1 MAQQKSIGVATSDGK
16 AIQEPWYDQLT
27 PVQQERLRAAVRLMI
42 EYLVDHAPDSAEREL
57 QDNEDGRQSSPAPRD
72 GVSDA
77 DAAAPVQ
84 PPLPVLFPGDIS
96 SGA

>member
-1 MAQQKSIGVATSDGK
+1 MAQERSIGVATSDGK

-42 EYLVDHAPDSAEREL
+42 EYLLDHAPDSTEREL
-57 QDNEDGRQSSPAPRD
+57 QDNEDGRQSSPVPCD
-72 GVSDA
+72 GVSDGQA
-77 DAAAPVQ
+77 GTPVQ